1 MSDTITIY
9 WTDELSNPNVTP
21 MLMYPLA
28 EKALASMD
36 LPDPKE
42 FPSASIKRCPGFMN
56 YYRNCFV
63 IRSPIDIK
71 IHFEN
76 GEYQW
81 ETSISDQVAID
92 DLVQVR
98 DASGMMTLGMFMH
111 VFADQEVMAE
121 QLHPVF
127 MEGEYV
133 QKCDTICGHF
143 DISQWFRPL
152 QPAMRLRDHSGP
164 QTITIKRGDP
174 LYLVR
179 LVTEKKLELKKFRP
193 NDEIREI
200 ENQISAVKNSTYR
213 FYTSLT
219 NYYKV
224 FKLRKM
230 RQRLIEEIE
239 KNLIPG

>member
-1 MSDTITIY
+1 MSDSITIY
-9 WTDELSNPNVTP
+9 WSDELNNPNVTP
-21 MLMYPLA
+21 MLMYPLG

-42 FPSASIKRCPGFMN
+42 FPDASIKRCPGFMN

-63 IRSPIDIK
+63 IRSPIDIR
-71 IHFEN
+71 INFEE
-76 GEYQW
+76 GEYRW
-81 ETSISDQVAID
+81 ETSISDQGAID

-98 DASGMMTLGMFMH
+98 DASGMMTLGFFLH
-111 VFADQEVMAE
+111 VFADQEVNAE
-121 QLHPVF
+121 QIHPVF

-152 QPAMRLRDHSGP
+152 QPAMRLRNVKGP
-164 QTITIKRGDP
+164 ESVDIKRGDP

-179 LVTEKKLELKKFRP
+179 LNTEKKLVLKKFRP
-193 NDEIREI
+193 NAEIKEI
-200 ENQISAVKNSTYR
+200 AGQISAVKNSTYR

-224 FKLRKM
+224 FKMRKI
-230 RQRLIEEIE
+230 RQRLIDEIE
-239 KNLIPG
+239 KNIIPG